1 MHSHLTRQQLEA
13 LTLRWEQ
20 WESEA
25 ATRAQKIA
33 RARLHLLFLVFRYGG
48 LRLGEALSLEPCRA
62 IDTVTGM
69 MRVSG
74 ANAREIL
81 LPLSAMRHIRRILS
95 LPQAAKPGFLRFD
108 QGFVRKKF
116 YAVGETMDLP
126 AAMVGPR
133 AIRYSRGLEL
143 LALHVPMPLVQKFL
157 GQQGAAQLR
166 AFLKFSG
173 GEACRLLAGQ
183 KAGLESAGHN
193 GPAAAADDGTNL
205 FFGVV
210 SGISSGMRKIQVELT
225 TFSDVR
231 LAALCSPEEA
241 GLLELH
247 ENQVLSVH
255 VDPARIVVCAEKM
268 SASLVN
274 RLHGV
279 VESLHA
285 DMVET
290 FVCLGLP
297 DGTTLR
303 ATLDTRAVGKLHLV
317 EDKKVF
323 AYFPAGAVRLLAD

>member
-126 AAMVGPR
+126 AA
-133 AIRYSRGLEL
+133 I
-143 LALHVPMPLVQKFL
+143 ALHVPMPLVQKFL

-317 EDKKVF
+317 EGKKVF

>member
-25 ATRAQKIA
+25 ATKGQKIA

-48 LRLGEALSLEPCRA
+48 LRLGEALGLEPCRA

-69 MRVSG
+69 MRVPG

-95 LPQAAKPGFLRFD
+95 LPQAEKPDFLRFD

-116 YAVGETMDLP
+116 YTVGETMDLP
-126 AAMVGPR
+126 AAVVGPR

-157 GQQGAAQLR
+157 GQQGAVQLR
-166 AFLKFSG
+166 AFLQFAG
-173 GEACRLLAGQ
+173 GEAFRLLAGQ
-183 KAGLESAGHN
+183 KGKSESTRQN
-193 GPAAAADDGTNL
+193 SPAAATDDGTNL
-205 FFGVV
+205 FFGIV
-210 SGISSGMRKIQVELT
+210 SAISSGMRKNQVELT

-231 LAALCSPEEA
+231 LTAFCSPEEA

-247 ENQVLSVH
+247 ENQVLNAH
-255 VDPARIVVCAEKM
+255 VDPARIVVCTEKT
-268 SASLVN
+268 STSLAN
-274 RLHGV
+274 CLRGV

-317 EDKKVF
+317 EGKKVF
-323 AYFPAGAVRLLAD
+323 ACFSAAAVRLLAD